1 MDWKIKYV
9 TQPDLVQIRILC
21 WIPFLFLIQS
31 VIESTTIQI
40 NRTISDHD
48 LTYIVVNCEY
58 HNDTSFKR
66 NVWLYNKGNYDL
78 FKQRVGDTDWGGIIN
93 NQTDMDIS
101 CNLFAKKFMQITHEC
116 IPTNCVTIRPNDKIW
131 MTFEIRKEIRIRDR
145 LRKKYIKNKIGTN
158 ERKYKNQRN
167 KVNNLKKLAKENFY
181 VSINESLSEL
191 KNTNCKQYWKT
202 IKMLIKGEGP
212 SSEYHPLRSPNQ
224 NDASAFDNSDKCNL
238 LNDYVCSITDLQD
251 EYIPLPDFDDRGPN
265 TLTDIT
271 VVEQDIIDII
281 SLLIGPDVLVTRCL
295 GK

>member
-78 FKQRVGDTDWGGIIN
+78 FKQRVEDTDWGGIIN

-101 CNLFAKKFMQITHEC
+101 CNLFTKKFMYTH
-116 IPTNCVTIRPNDKIW
+116 
-131 MTFEIRKEIRIRDR
+131 
-145 LRKKYIKNKIGTN
+145 
-158 ERKYKNQRN
+158 
-167 KVNNLKKLAKENFY
+167 
-181 VSINESLSEL
+181 
-191 KNTNCKQYWKT
+191 
-202 IKMLIKGEGP
+202 
-212 SSEYHPLRSPNQ
+212 
-224 NDASAFDNSDKCNL
+224 
-238 LNDYVCSITDLQD
+238 
-251 EYIPLPDFDDRGPN
+251 
-265 TLTDIT
+265 
-271 VVEQDIIDII
+271 
-281 SLLIGPDVLVTRCL
+281 
-295 GK
+295 